1 VQREV
6 KSNTLSVKRIIK
18 KIMAISWLRLL
29 VRVSIAA
36 VFVYAGFVK
45 IIDPKAFARVISHY
59 DMVPE
64 SLLPFIAIGLPVLE
78 LFAGLAL
85 AFNIRGSLSVITGL
99 LMLFSIVL
107 GYGIFNNLNIDC
119 GCFNSE
125 ELSQQQNLKLAFYRD
140 LILIGGVFFL
150 FMSGR
155 YSPKNAMNENILER
169 IKTIT
174 QKRRF

>member
-1 VQREV
+1 
-6 KSNTLSVKRIIK
+6 LSVKRLIK

-45 IIDPKAFARVISHY
+45 IIDPRAFARVISHY

-64 SLLPFIAIGLPVLE
+64 SLLPIIAIGLPALE
-78 LFAGLAL
+78 LFAGLGL

-99 LMLFSIVL
+99 LMMFSIVL

-119 GCFNSE
+119 GCFSSE

-140 LILIGGVFFL
+140 LILIGGAFFL

-155 YSPKNAMNENILER
+155 YSPKNAMNENLLER
-169 IKTIT
+169 IKSIT
-174 QKRRF
+174 HKRRL